1 MNNLLL
7 IKLKAVKF
15 MSSKLNM
22 VMDIFIFRGRR
33 AGLPF
38 LFSFFFVFAAGS
50 GFTASAA
57 GGGIHVIPQ
66 PVSVTERPGSF
77 MLRPGATLAVEGDSL
92 AGTAAW
98 LAGQVHDL
106 TGISLRQG
114 RGGKG
119 AIVIHL
125 GEGGDVGSEGYK
137 LLVTAAGIRLSAK
150 TPAGIFYGVQ
160 TLLQLVPVRQAAGIA
175 PGHAAGAEETVVAAT
190 AGTAVTIPCVE
201 ITDYPRFSWRGL
213 MLDVSRHFFTR
224 QEVERYIDEM
234 VRYKYNVLHLHLSDD
249 QGWRIEIKS
258 LPQLTAHG
266 AWRVSRTGRWGEFLP
281 ALVGEPATDGGF
293 YTQDE
298 MREIIR
304 YAQDRYV
311 TILPEIDIP
320 AHSLALI
327 SSMPNLSCT
336 QLSYAVNP
344 GSRNPVRQDNALC
357 IGNDSVYDVIDKV
370 FTELAALFPCEYI
383 HIGGDEAYK
392 GFWANCPKCKKRMA
406 DEHLA
411 NVEELQS
418 YFVKRME
425 KMLKAKGKKMIGWDE
440 ILEGGLAPEATVMS
454 WRGMAGGVAAARMNH
469 KVVMTPW
476 DFCYLDLY
484 QGENTVEPPTY
495 GICRLK
501 DSYTYDPVPD
511 SVDEKLILGGQGN
524 LWTESVPNFR
534 QVEYMTW
541 PRGLALA
548 EVYWSP
554 KSERN
559 WDGFI
564 NRMEAEFPRMEA
576 ANIKYARSAYNVILN
591 PKRGADREM
600 TISLST
606 EVSGLDI
613 YYTFDNTNP
622 DRFYPKY
629 DGTPLKFPLGATQL
643 NVITYRG
650 GLPIG
655 QQVNIKKDEL
665 TRRLDEGRHV
675 Y

>member
-1 MNNLLL
+1 
-7 IKLKAVKF
+7 
-15 MSSKLNM
+15 
-22 VMDIFIFRGRR
+22 MDTSIFRARR
-33 AGLPF
+33 AWLPF
-38 LFSFFFVFAAGS
+38 LFLFFSV
-50 GFTASAA
+50 SAV

-66 PVSVTERPGSF
+66 PVSVTEKPGSF
-77 MLRPGATLAVEGDSL
+77 MLRQGATLAVEGDSL
-92 AGTAAW
+92 AGSAAW
-98 LAGQVHDL
+98 LVGQVHDL

-119 AIVIHL
+119 VIVIHL
-125 GEGGDVGSEGYK
+125 GGGDVAGGNVAGGDVAPGPEGYQ
-137 LLVTAAGIRLSAK
+137 LSVTPAGIRLNAG
-150 TPAGIFYGVQ
+150 TPAGLFYGMQ
-160 TLLQLVPVRQAAGIA
+160 TLLQLMPVRAGAGAVSGQGMGEGVAVGQAAS
-175 PGHAAGAEETVVAAT
+175 AGVARGQA
-190 AGTAVTIPCVE
+190 AGTAVVVPCVE

-213 MLDVSRHFFTR
+213 MLDVSRHFFTK

-258 LPQLTAHG
+258 LPSLTAHG

-281 ALVGEPATDGGF
+281 ALVGEPTTDGGF

-344 GSRNPVRQDNALC
+344 GARNPVRQDNALC

-559 WDGFI
+559 WNGFI
-564 NRMEAEFPRMEA
+564 SRMEAEFPRMEA
-576 ANIKYARSAYNVILN
+576 ANIKYARSAYNVILT
-591 PKRGADREM
+591 PKRGTDREM
-600 TISLST
+600 TVSLST

-643 NVITYRG
+643 DVITYRDG
-650 GLPIG
+650 HPIG
-655 QQVNIKKDEL
+655 QQVNIKKEEL